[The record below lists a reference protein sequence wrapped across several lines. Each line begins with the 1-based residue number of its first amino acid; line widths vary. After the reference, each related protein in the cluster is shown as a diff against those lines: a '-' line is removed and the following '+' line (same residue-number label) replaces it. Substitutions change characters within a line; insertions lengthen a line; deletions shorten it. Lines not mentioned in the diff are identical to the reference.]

1 MLITN
6 IFIKFNIF
14 MKVIHKILKNNVD
27 IVDNFINRVWK
38 SKNFPPKKMK
48 IHMNVDNY
56 AHSYIHHPH
65 SE

>member
-1 MLITN
+1 
-6 IFIKFNIF
+6 
-14 MKVIHKILKNNVD
+14 MKVIHKIHKNNVD

-38 SKNFPPKKMK
+38 SKIFPLEKKK

-65 SE
+65 SEEHC